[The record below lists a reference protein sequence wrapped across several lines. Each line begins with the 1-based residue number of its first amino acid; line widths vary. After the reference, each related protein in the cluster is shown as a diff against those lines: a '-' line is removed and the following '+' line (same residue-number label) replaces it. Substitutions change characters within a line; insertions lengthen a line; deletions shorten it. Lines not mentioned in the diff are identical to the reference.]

1 PWVLRCSGQS
11 PVGIT
16 VERGTVQSG
25 VGWNTTLS
33 VANNSELYSVT
44 WLDPSGS
51 NILTRLNDRLE
62 VKDGTVYTDRVQL
75 YRNSSLTI
83 SNTRLS
89 DEGSYTVTMDT
100 PGGSEFGPN
109 TAVLVLEVYV
119 MVTNVS
125 IAMTP
130 LEVFEGRSE
139 VTLTC
144 SSLTGSRVTSSW
156 MKDGRSLTNNSR
168 VSVSGNIVQIQSV
181 SRGDAGTYSCTIQN
195 PISQSSANQTLTV
208 FYGPENAEIRSVFQ
222 SDCATSG
229 LFLAGRVGTLTC
241 QAISV
246 PTPEYTW
253 LLNGQAVGQGSVLS
267 FSGLRANQT
276 GNYTCIA
283 TNNRNNNQL
292 SASTQL
298 TVVGSCLTVGGAVG
312 VAVGSA
318 AALIL
323 LILLIVL
330 LVRRKRTQ
338 KEKVAKMAAFS
349 SSKEKVIPWI
359 SQNQGLERSVSPT
372 PVYSSRPESVYSSY
386 PPSNGSMVAS
396 TVDGGVS
403 TYSVH
408 TGHTGQLST
417 LV

>member
-1 PWVLRCSGQS
+1 MGRLTCLILLTVPWVLRCSGQS

-298 TVVGSCLTVGGAVG
+298 TVVG
-312 VAVGSA
+312 
-318 AALIL
+318 
-323 LILLIVL
+323 
-330 LVRRKRTQ
+330 TQ